1 MSRSSVESQL
11 VEFATAL
18 VENSGGIIDWQSD
31 GSQATA
37 IVPPD
42 LAESLGQHE
51 ESFLVK
57 TQPGD
62 EGLVLSLGGEFVDLA
77 ARTLRHFVPSIGA
90 FAIDDLPV
98 RKTEFATAVD
108 SSFGWQNARAKVLDG
123 SVMTVPY
130 HAWWFH
136 VTLQSEETWES
147 LVSVTLNAR
156 SGVVV
161 PLSELLNL
169 GDLRPA
175 KDAPSDSSTTLD
187 QALHVAEAETMRQA
201 TTFLQR
207 IDARRERDRK
217 RLQDYYR
224 ALQRE
229 SSTPNKRTKAVPT
242 AEEIESRQKAV
253 KLELQRK
260 LSELD
265 ERYLFSAVL
274 RPIVL
279 AEFRIPAVAIDV
291 EIQRKAE
298 KRIFRVY
305 WNAMLKKME
314 PMSCSRCLRTSFNF
328 WFTNDTVDPLC
339 STCHGL

>member
-1 MSRSSVESQL
+1 MSCSNVESQL

-31 GSQATA
+31 GAQATA
-37 IVPPD
+37 IVPLE

-51 ESFLVK
+51 ESFVVN
-57 TQPGD
+57 TQPGHD
-62 EGLVLSLGGEFVDLA
+62 GLVLSLGGEFVDLA
-77 ARTLRHFVPSIGA
+77 ARTLRHFVPSAGA
-90 FAIDDLPV
+90 FIVDDLPV
-98 RKTEFATAVD
+98 RKTEFASAVE

-123 SVMTVPY
+123 HAVKVPY

-136 VTLQSEETWES
+136 ATLQSEETWES

-161 PLSELLNL
+161 PLNDLLNL
-169 GDLRPA
+169 GDLRPGI
-175 KDAPSDSSTTLD
+175 DAPSESNVTLD
-187 QALHVAEAETMRQA
+187 LALRVAESETMRQA
-201 TTFLQR
+201 TSFLLR
-207 IDARRERDRK
+207 IDARRDRDRK
-217 RLQDYYR
+217 RLQEYYR

-229 SSTPNKRTKAVPT
+229 SSTPNKRTKTAPT
-242 AEEIESRQKAV
+242 KEEIDSRQKAV

-265 ERYLFSAVL
+265 ERYMFSAVL

-298 KRIFRVY
+298 RRVFRVY

-314 PMSCSRCLRTSFNF
+314 PLSCSRCHRTSFNF

-339 STCHGL
+339 SACHGA